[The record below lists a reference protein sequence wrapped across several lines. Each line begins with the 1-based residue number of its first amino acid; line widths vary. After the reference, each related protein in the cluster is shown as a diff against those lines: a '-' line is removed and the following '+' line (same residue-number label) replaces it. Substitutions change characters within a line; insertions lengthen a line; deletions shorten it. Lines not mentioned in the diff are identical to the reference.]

1 MTVSSKKQ
9 ISITQLQD
17 GPVVEIVKDFTA
29 AIRNVLTEVKENMPV
44 MDEKIGN
51 FSLEIQNKPNK
62 IFELKNII
70 FNSIKMKITIWFKNE
85 QKTWTDT
92 LWK

>member
-9 ISITQLQD
+9 VSISQLQD

-62 IFELKNII
+62 IFKLKNII

>member
-9 ISITQLQD
+9 ISISQLQD

-70 FNSIKMKITIWFKNE
+70 FNSIKMKITI
-85 QKTWTDT
+85 
-92 LWK
+92 